1 MSAREIARMRLRAE
15 LITLSGCETGL
26 SRVEAGDELFGLVR
40 SFIAAG
46 TRSLLVSLWRID
58 DETAVEFSSRLY
70 GSWHSKTA
78 TPGSVSDAVRRAQ
91 LALLADHPHP
101 AFWAPFILIGRR

>member
-46 TRSLLVSLWRID
+46 SRSLLVSLWRVD
-58 DETAVEFSSRLY
+58 DETAVDFSSRLY
-70 GSWHSKTA
+70 GSWHSKTMM
-78 TPGSVSDAVRRAQ
+78 PGSVSEAVRQAQ
-91 LALLADHPHP
+91 LALFVEHPHP
-101 AFWAPFILIGRR
+101 AFWAPFILMG